1 MIIRK
6 LFSFE
11 GAHIV
16 RNCSTERCSRSI
28 HGHSYKIE
36 ILLEADALDHGQMVY
51 DFGLMKHEMRSVVD
65 AFDHTLV
72 YWNEDDPAYIA
83 ASIQHSLRWIGLP
96 VSPSAEQLSRV
107 FFVLLDQVLQQTT
120 MRNGEADIRLAS
132 IIVHETATG
141 YAQCFNKDA
150 HNPQMGLLSVS
161 DMRFSPQILLEDKT
175 GILNQLP
182 QNDKKFSKT
191 S

>member
-16 RNCSTERCSRSI
+16 RNCTTERCARSI
-28 HGHSYKIE
+28 HGHSYKVE
-36 ILLEADALDHGQMVY
+36 ILLDADTLDNGQMVY
-51 DFGLMKHEMRSVVD
+51 DFGLMKADMRDIVD

-72 YWNEDDPAYIA
+72 FWNDDDSDYIA
-83 ASIQHSLRWIGLP
+83 ACVKNSLRWIGLP

-107 FFVLLDQVLQQTT
+107 FFVLIELALKQAK
-120 MRNGEADIRLAS
+120 MRNGEGEIALNS

-141 YAQCFNKDA
+141 YAQCFAKDA
-150 HNPQMGLLSVS
+150 HNPQMGIITRHSIHFS
-161 DMRFSPQILLEDKT
+161 DQVLLESQSGFFK
-175 GILNQLP
+175 Q
-182 QNDKKFSKT
+182 
-191 S
+191 

>member
-16 RNCSTERCSRSI
+16 RNCTTERCARSI
-28 HGHSYKIE
+28 HGHSYKVE
-36 ILLEADALDHGQMVY
+36 ILLEADALDSGQMVY
-51 DFGLMKHEMRSVVD
+51 DFGLMKADMRDIID

-72 YWNEDDPAYIA
+72 FWNYDDPDYIA
-83 ASIQHSLRWIGLP
+83 ACVKNSLRWIGLP

-107 FFVLLDQVLQQTT
+107 FFVLIALALKQAKML
-120 MRNGEADIRLAS
+120 NGEGEIALSS

-141 YAQCFNKDA
+141 YAQCFAKDA
-150 HNPQMGLLSVS
+150 HNPKMGIITRDNIQFSTQVLSEAS
-161 DMRFSPQILLEDKT
+161 SGFFKQ
-175 GILNQLP
+175 
-182 QNDKKFSKT
+182 
-191 S
+191 

>member
-16 RNCSTERCSRSI
+16 RHCTTQRCARSI
-28 HGHSYKIE
+28 HGHSYKVE
-36 ILLEADALDHGQMVY
+36 ILLEADTLDNGQMVY
-51 DFGLMKHEMRSVVD
+51 DFGLMKADMRDIVD

-72 YWNEDDPAYIA
+72 FWRDDDPDYIA
-83 ASIQHSLRWIGLP
+83 ACVKHSLRWIGLP

-107 FFVLLDQVLQQTT
+107 FFVLIELALKQAEL
-120 MRNGEADIRLAS
+120 RNGEGAISLHS

-141 YAQCFNKDA
+141 YAQCFARDA
-150 HNPQMGLLSVS
+150 HNPQMGIITRDSIQFS
-161 DMRFSPQILLEDKT
+161 DQVLLETQSGFFK
-175 GILNQLP
+175 Q
-182 QNDKKFSKT
+182 
-191 S
+191 

>member
-6 LFSFE
+6 IFSFE

-16 RNCSTERCSRSI
+16 RNCTTQRCARSI

-36 ILLEADALDHGQMVY
+36 ILLEANELDNGQMVY
-51 DFGLMKHEMRSVVD
+51 DFGLMKADMRDIVD

-72 YWNEDDPAYIA
+72 FWNDDDADYIA
-83 ASIQHSLRWIGLP
+83 ACVKNSLRWIGLP

-107 FFVLLDQVLQQTT
+107 FFILIELALQQAQL
-120 MRNGEADIRLAS
+120 RNGEGDITLNS

-141 YAQCFNKDA
+141 YAQCFANDA
-150 HNPQMGLLSVS
+150 HNPKMGVIKCTDIQFS
-161 DMRFSPQILLEDKT
+161 DQVLLEANSGVLSSEKYT
-175 GILNQLP
+175 
-182 QNDKKFSKT
+182 T
-191 S
+191 

>member
-16 RNCSTERCSRSI
+16 RNCTTERCARSI
-28 HGHSYKIE
+28 HGHSYKVE
-36 ILLEADALDHGQMVY
+36 ILLEADVLDYGQMVY
-51 DFGLMKHEMRSVVD
+51 DFGLMKADMRDIVD

-72 YWNEDDPAYIA
+72 FWNDDDPDYIA
-83 ASIQHSLRWIGLP
+83 ACVKHSLRWIGLP

-107 FFVLLDQVLQQTT
+107 FFVLIELALQQAE
-120 MRNGEADIRLAS
+120 MQNGEGEIRLNS

-141 YAQCFNKDA
+141 YAQCFTKDA
-150 HNPQMGLLSVS
+150 HNPQMGIITRDNIHFSEQVLSETRS
-161 DMRFSPQILLEDKT
+161 GFLK
-175 GILNQLP
+175 
-182 QNDKKFSKT
+182 
-191 S
+191 

>member
-16 RNCSTERCSRSI
+16 RNCTTERCARSI
-28 HGHSYKIE
+28 HGHSYKVE
-36 ILLEADALDHGQMVY
+36 ILLEADTLDNGQMVY
-51 DFGLMKHEMRSVVD
+51 DFGLMKADMRDIVD

-72 YWNEDDPAYIA
+72 FWNDDDPDYIA
-83 ASIQHSLRWIGLP
+83 ASVKNSLRWIGLP

-107 FFVLLDQVLQQTT
+107 FFVLIELALKQAK
-120 MRNGEADIRLAS
+120 MRNGEGEIALNS

-141 YAQCFNKDA
+141 YAQCFAQDA
-150 HNPQMGLLSVS
+150 HNAQMGIITRDSIHFS
-161 DMRFSPQILLEDKT
+161 DQVLLETQSGFFK
-175 GILNQLP
+175 Q
-182 QNDKKFSKT
+182 
-191 S
+191 

>member
-16 RNCSTERCSRSI
+16 RNCTTQRCARSI
-28 HGHSYKIE
+28 HGHSYKVE
-36 ILLEADALDHGQMVY
+36 ILLEADILDNGQMVY
-51 DFGLMKHEMRSVVD
+51 DFGLMKSDMRGIID

-72 YWNEDDPAYIA
+72 FWNDDDPDYIA
-83 ASIQHSLRWIGLP
+83 ACIKHSLRWIGLP

-107 FFVLLDQVLQQTT
+107 FFILIELVLKNAE
-120 MRNGEADIRLAS
+120 MRNGEGVISLHS

-141 YAQCFNKDA
+141 YAQCFAKDA
-150 HNPQMGLLSVS
+150 HNAKMGVIRRENIHFS
-161 DMRFSPQILLEDKT
+161 DQVLLETQSGFFK
-175 GILNQLP
+175 Q
-182 QNDKKFSKT
+182 
-191 S
+191 